1 MPSLYLFNFFDIF
14 GLIFLDFFIKF
25 DIMVWVIHMI
35 SLHNATI
42 TDIQKPFIVSSP
54 KGKKHNVIQRR
65 YFAISLCMSGRI
77 TYTMNEKKYISDPN
91 HVVILPK
98 GGTYMLFGEEDGLF
112 PVVNFESD
120 NLDLHEIAVFPI
132 YNPKSAL
139 KKFENLNS
147 LFLYNKSNFQ
157 KFSQF
162 YSLLNNL
169 FPEEPTNNPL
179 IRPVLQYIQDHIDN
193 PELSNVELAKQVS
206 ISEVYLR
213 KLFST
218 HLNMTP
224 KQYILDLRI
233 RKAQQL
239 LVDTE
244 YTVTTISEMCGFSSL
259 YHFCRAFHNK
269 TGMTPTEYAHT
280 HKIHLI

>member
-1 MPSLYLFNFFDIF
+1 
-14 GLIFLDFFIKF
+14 
-25 DIMVWVIHMI
+25 MI
-35 SLHNATI
+35 SLHDATI
-42 TDIQKPFIVSSP
+42 TKISPPFIVSSH
-54 KGKKHNVIQRR
+54 KGKNRTMVNRPQ
-65 YFAISLCMSGRI
+65 YAISLCMSGRI
-77 TYTMNEKKYISDPN
+77 TYTMNDKTFTSDPN
-91 HVVILPK
+91 HVVLLPK
-98 GGTYMLFGEEDGLF
+98 NGSYTLFGNEAGLF

-120 NLDLHEIAVFPI
+120 NLNLNEIAVFPLH
-132 YNPKSAL
+132 NPQLAL
-139 KKFENLNS
+139 KRFDILKTTF
-147 LFLYNKSNFQ
+147 LFNKSHFQ

-162 YSLLNNL
+162 YSLLDVL
-169 FPEEPTNNPL
+169 FPEEPSNHPL
-179 IRPVLQYIQDHIDN
+179 LRMVLQYIQNHLDM

-233 RKAQQL
+233 QKAQQL
-239 LVDTE
+239 LTDTE
-244 YTVTTISEMCGFSSL
+244 YSVTTISELCGFSSL
-259 YHFCRAFHNK
+259 YHFSRAFHTK

>member
-1 MPSLYLFNFFDIF
+1 
-14 GLIFLDFFIKF
+14 
-25 DIMVWVIHMI
+25 MVWVIHMI

-42 TDIQKPFIVSSP
+42 TNIAPPFIVSSP
-54 KGKKHNVIQRR
+54 KGKHRTIVNRPR
-65 YFAISLCMSGRI
+65 YAISLCISGRI
-77 TYTMNEKKYISDPN
+77 TYTMNEKKFTSDPN
-91 HVVILPK
+91 HVVLLPK
-98 GGTYMLFGEEDGLF
+98 NGSYTLFGAEDGLF

-120 NLDLHEIAVFPI
+120 NLSLDEIAVFPLH
-132 YNPKSAL
+132 NPQLAL
-139 KKFENLNS
+139 KRFDSLKT
-147 LFLYNKSNFQ
+147 LFLFNKSHFQ
-157 KFSQF
+157 KFSHF
-162 YSLLNNL
+162 YSLLDVL
-169 FPEEPTNNPL
+169 FPEEPTTHPL
-179 IRPVLQYIQDHIDN
+179 LRTVLQYIQDHIDR
-193 PELSNVELAKQVS
+193 PDLSNVELAKKVL

-239 LVDTE
+239 LADTE
-244 YTVTTISEMCGFSSL
+244 HTVTTISEMCGFSSL